1 MSGRQVEY
9 LTIMLEKMKTP
20 ARWRAP
26 IPFLLCTI
34 ILTVSG
40 GCNYFH
46 QDSAVDN
53 QNLLD
58 LLFEPSDMPPH
69 WSAANYGVGKAID
82 PYRSSDGAGIVFLSD
97 LYPESLGVGE
107 EVYRFRTVARARDD
121 YADEL
126 KIIQLASYTP
136 QEWSFISQV
145 VDESYFACSD
155 APNFTSCTWLA
166 RYDRIVIELRSV
178 LIPDR
183 FSLEDMEKIAK
194 IIDEKASKL
203 IEANQ

>member
-1 MSGRQVEY
+1 M
-9 LTIMLEKMKTP
+9 
-20 ARWRAP
+20 
-26 IPFLLCTI
+26 
-34 ILTVSG
+34 ILTLN
-40 GCNYFH
+40 GCSYLDRDAKAH
-46 QDSAVDN
+46 DI
-53 QNLLD
+53 NLLD

-69 WSAANYGVGKAID
+69 WSVANYGVGKAID

-145 VDESYFACSD
+145 ADESYFACSD